1 MQANELCLVGLH
13 MCTMQNMLENC
24 EKLMRNRG
32 DGRSFL
38 IKLCVQLYVKW
49 NCNGNFLAQ
58 LGKLCGK

>member
-1 MQANELCLVGLH
+1 MEVYLIFFFFFTNEMQANELCLVGLH

-38 IKLCVQLYVKW
+38 IKLCVQLYVK
-49 NCNGNFLAQ
+49 
-58 LGKLCGK
+58 